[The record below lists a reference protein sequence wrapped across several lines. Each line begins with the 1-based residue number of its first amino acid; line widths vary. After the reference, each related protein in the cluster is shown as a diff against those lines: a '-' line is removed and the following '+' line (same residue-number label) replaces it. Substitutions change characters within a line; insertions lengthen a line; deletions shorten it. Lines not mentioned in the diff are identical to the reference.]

1 MFGDIKVT
9 LQKEERLTNYC
20 IRQLFV
26 EKVCFGSVI
35 LEKLIVQNWITS

>member
-9 LQKEERLTNYC
+9 LQKEEQLASYC

-26 EKVCFGSVI
+26 EKVCFWFCYTVNLDGS
-35 LEKLIVQNWITS
+35 KLDN